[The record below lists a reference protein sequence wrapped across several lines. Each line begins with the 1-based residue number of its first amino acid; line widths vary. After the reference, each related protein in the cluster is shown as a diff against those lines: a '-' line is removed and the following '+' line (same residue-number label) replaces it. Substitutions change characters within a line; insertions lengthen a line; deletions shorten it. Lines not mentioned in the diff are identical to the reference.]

1 MEIKTIKNTSKQL
14 EIEINGET
22 ETLLN
27 PITQVLLRDTEV
39 EYASTIVDHPQ
50 APYRR
55 LYIRLK
61 SGSKKTPIE
70 VLQHAVAQVKN
81 DVKEFKKELETA
93 QKSKK

>member
-14 EIEINGET
+14 EIEIHGET

-27 PITQVLLRDTEV
+27 PITQVLLRNEDV

-61 SGSKKTPIE
+61 SGSKKTPTAI
-70 VLQHAVAQVKN
+70 LQKAVSDVKN
-81 DVKEFKKELETA
+81 NVKDLKKQLD
-93 QKSKK
+93 SSLKKTK

>member
-1 MEIKTIKNTSKQL
+1 MEIKTIKNTSRQL
-14 EIEINGET
+14 EIEIQDED

-27 PITQVLLRDTEV
+27 PLTQVLLRNDDV

-61 SGSKKTPIE
+61 TGVKKKPID
-70 VLQHAVAQVKN
+70 VLQQAVTHVKN
-81 DVKEFKKELETA
+81 DVKEFKKQLDSA
-93 QKSKK
+93 LKK